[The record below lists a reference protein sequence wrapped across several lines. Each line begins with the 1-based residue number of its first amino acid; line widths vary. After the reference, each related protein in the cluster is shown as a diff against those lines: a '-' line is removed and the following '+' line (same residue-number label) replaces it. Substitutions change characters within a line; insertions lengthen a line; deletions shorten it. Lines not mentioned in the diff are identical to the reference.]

1 MADITA
7 NTGHMRGSPGVA
19 QRGATPGESMS
30 LGWQWPGGMIAL
42 SFINFALKIVT
53 LGIYHFWALTE
64 TRKRIWSGVRFNG
77 QSLTYTGTG
86 LELMLGLLFVVLVI
100 FVPAILIIV
109 GVQIAFGPQSAVTVT
124 AIAAVY
130 FIGFCLFGVAIYRAM
145 RYRMSRTSWR
155 GIRGGANAN
164 PWPYASTF
172 VWTTL
177 LLPLTLGWFAPMRS
191 VLLQHRLVNNL
202 SFGDRSF
209 RFGGRAGPL
218 YGPFAVRYIGALI
231 AFVPFIYSV
240 ASLVPKQIAARE
252 AGLPVI
258 PDNSEIVFLVLSL
271 LFAIVVSL
279 ILYAWYSATLINH
292 FSKHTSYDEAQFSA
306 NVSASGL
313 IYIAVTNFLLTLAGV
328 LIVGTLVGVF
338 AYALGLFDIL
348 AQFNEL
354 DYTTRI
360 QLVQVLP
367 AFVILTFAA
376 GAALFG
382 PVKSARSTGYVVDRM
397 ALEGTVPLADI
408 EQVAQERMRAG
419 EGLSQAFDV
428 DAM

>member
-1 MADITA
+1 MADITE
-7 NTGHMRGSPGVA
+7 NTGNLGSLPA
-19 QRGATPGESMS
+19 AAHRSATASESMS
-30 LGWQWPGGMIAL
+30 LGWQWPGGMFAL
-42 SFINFALKIVT
+42 SLINFALKVVT

-86 LELMLGLLFVVLVI
+86 LELMLGLLFVVLAI

-109 GVQIAFGPQSAVTVT
+109 GVQIAFGPQSAVTVA

-130 FIGFCLFGVAIYRAM
+130 FIGFCLFGVAVYRAT
-145 RYRMSRTSWR
+145 RYRMSRTTWR

-209 RFGGRAGPL
+209 RFNGRAGPL

-231 AFVPFIYSV
+231 AYAPFIYSV
-240 ASLVPKQIAARE
+240 GSLVPKQLAARE
-252 AGLPVI
+252 AGLPFI
-258 PDNSEIVFLVLSL
+258 PESGEILFVLGSLIFAVLVS
-271 LFAIVVSL
+271 V

-292 FSKHTSYDEAQFSA
+292 FSKHTTFEGARFSA
-306 NVSASGL
+306 NVSAGGL
-313 IYIAVTNFLLTLAGV
+313 IYIAVTNFLLTLAGFA
-328 LIVGTLVGVF
+328 IVGTLVGLI
-338 AYALGLFDIL
+338 AYALGLFGIL
-348 AQFNEL
+348 AQFDQL
-354 DYTTRI
+354 DMMTRI
-360 QLVQVLP
+360 QVFQALP
-367 AFVILTFAA
+367 ALVLLTFAA
-376 GAALFG
+376 GSALFG
-382 PVKSARSTGYVVDRM
+382 PVKTARSTGYVIDRM
-397 ALEGTVPLADI
+397 ALEGNVPLADI

-419 EGLSQAFDV
+419 EGLSQAFDI
-428 DAM
+428 DAI